1 MEGELRCHS
10 GQMLMGCM
18 FTSLKI
24 CNLKFCVEGTYCTF
38 SPVWGSNH
46 RSQNSQRMTN
56 THQSFHNFSSS
67 ARIPGVPLGLGLGG
81 DKRGTRVPNLEA
93 QTQRVTSTLCSPSPK
108 CELLLK
114 FGPWRS
120 HLLHPSPR
128 TPCWKLPPFFFL
140 NSHKYQL
147 MGRNTNSFG
156 SHVVKTGFPLQG
168 VRVQSLM
175 WELRSYRR
183 HGLATKKKKRK
194 RERKKGKR
202 ERERCSQSCKVHFY
216 ENTSPMW
223 WMRIS
228 LLCLRQTILS
238 RISTKSIK
246 QLPLK
251 MKLARD

>member
-1 MEGELRCHS
+1 
-10 GQMLMGCM
+10 MLMGCM

-67 ARIPGVPLGLGLGG
+67 ARIPGVTLGLGLGG

-128 TPCWKLPPFFFL
+128 TPCWKLPHFFFL
-140 NSHKYQL
+140 NSEQSGTEPLFNYKLYNDFAIANCIC
-147 MGRNTNSFG
+147 MMDSISVFIISWEITS
-156 SHVVKTGFPLQG
+156 KTLVGMRDLEGF
-168 VRVQSLM
+168 
-175 WELRSYRR
+175 
-183 HGLATKKKKRK
+183 
-194 RERKKGKR
+194 
-202 ERERCSQSCKVHFY
+202 
-216 ENTSPMW
+216 
-223 WMRIS
+223 
-228 LLCLRQTILS
+228 
-238 RISTKSIK
+238 
-246 QLPLK
+246 
-251 MKLARD
+251 